1 MGFDDK
7 KRYLEMY
14 QRYVSRMNNYQKEI
28 DFIESLYY
36 GLSSTVISDMPK
48 SHTQT
53 DLSDKVIKIDEKT
66 RVLVNK
72 LLKEKRI
79 AADKAVEVIVAINTA
94 PDEIDRRI
102 LLERHIELK
111 SMAEIMNAEGYSRSG
126 LNKRYK
132 RAVNSIRIKKFEKK

>member
-28 DFIESLYY
+28 DIIESLYY
-36 GLSSTVISDMPK
+36 GLSSPGISDMPK

-79 AADKAVEVIVAINTA
+79 AADKAAEVIAAINTA

-132 RAVNSIRIKKFEKK
+132 RAVNSIRIKKIEKK